1 MEIDSLR
8 SAQMHGAMAQATA
21 APAERRVDQPEMIQA
36 VAAVNETRLFGQQY
50 ELTFAMD
57 DRGSRRP
64 LLRLVDR
71 ETHEVVRQIPPEY
84 VLRAARE
91 LSKSR

>member
-8 SAQMHGAMAQATA
+8 SAQMHGAMAQAGGV
-21 APAERRVDQPEMIQA
+21 PAQRRLEQPEMIQA
-36 VAAVNETRLFGQQY
+36 VAAVNEAGIFGEEY
-50 ELTFAMD
+50 ELKFAMD
-57 DRGSRRP
+57 GKSRRP

-71 ETHEVVRQIPPEY
+71 ETQEVVRQIPPEY

-91 LSKSR
+91 LSKHR